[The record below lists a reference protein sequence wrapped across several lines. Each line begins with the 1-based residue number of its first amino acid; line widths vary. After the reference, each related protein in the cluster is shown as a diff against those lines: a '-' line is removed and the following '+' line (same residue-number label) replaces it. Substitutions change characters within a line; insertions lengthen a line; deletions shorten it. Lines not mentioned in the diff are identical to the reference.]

1 MMIQE
6 ARVAL
11 GLLSVA
17 LLLSGCRDAA
27 APPPISVVVSP
38 TNASVT
44 AATAQSFS
52 ATVVNDASDAGVT
65 WTLTGPGCSSS
76 TCGVLSATTSA
87 SGDAV
92 SYYAPATVPTPPTVT
107 VTAVSV
113 TENSKFGTAAI
124 NITPPAISVSVTPAS
139 VDVTVNAQQQFTAT
153 AANDPQNAGIT
164 WTVTGSG
171 CSGAT
176 CGTLSAT
183 HSASGAPITYTAP
196 STWPNPASVTITAT
210 SVTDHA
216 RSASATV
223 TITSLIVVS
232 LTPTAARVDVNA
244 PQQLTATLT
253 NNPSNAGVTWR
264 LGCSGTACG
273 TLSATSS
280 ASGIAITYTAPA
292 AVPNQTTVI

>member
-52 ATVVNDASDAGVT
+52 ATVVHDASNAGVN
-65 WTLTGPGCSSS
+65 WTLTGPGCSAFG
-76 TCGVLSATTSA
+76 CGNLSAASSA

-113 TENSKFGTAAI
+113 TDNTKFGTAAI
-124 NITPPAISVSVTPAS
+124 DITPPAISVSVTPTV
-139 VDVTVNAQQQFTAT
+139 VDVAASAQQQFAAT
-153 AANDPQNAGIT
+153 AANDPQNAGIN

-196 STWPNPASVTITAT
+196 ATWPNPANVTITAT
-210 SVTDHA
+210 SITDNTRFA
-216 RSASATV
+216 AATV

-232 LTPTAARVDVNA
+232 VTPTAAHVDVNA
-244 PQQLTATLT
+244 PQQLTATL
-253 NNPSNAGVTWR
+253 
-264 LGCSGTACG
+264 
-273 TLSATSS
+273 
-280 ASGIAITYTAPA
+280 
-292 AVPNQTTVI
+292 